1 MKQNQ
6 SEQWPRKTPLNMFV
20 FEKNDV
26 EHSGK
31 QEWKDIA
38 VLSEINHQPMRIGSL

>member
-1 MKQNQ
+1 
-6 SEQWPRKTPLNMFV
+6 MFV